1 MGFLAQSA
9 WIIRVFAA
17 LLVALSPGLAVAAAT
32 ALGVTL
38 DASAG
43 CGNGRINVSLTTAG
57 ANREGWRA
65 TNVAGATLVQ
75 GEGQTG
81 FTSGTYTGFFPQ
93 VFSPSQP
100 AGTQVGSYAYVGGT
114 PPDAAN
120 SAEFFVFYDCTSR
133 QVLLSCFG
141 PYGTC
146 PQTAQQA
153 LAALAPKVPTQGPVA
168 LVLMA
173 LLVAG
178 AGGRAL
184 SRRA

>member
-1 MGFLAQSA
+1 
-9 WIIRVFAA
+9 
-17 LLVALSPGLAVAAAT
+17 
-32 ALGVTL
+32 
-38 DASAG
+38 
-43 CGNGRINVSLTTAG
+43 
-57 ANREGWRA
+57 
-65 TNVAGATLVQ
+65 
-75 GEGQTG
+75 
-81 FTSGTYTGFFPQ
+81 
-93 VFSPSQP
+93 
-100 AGTQVGSYAYVGGT
+100 VGDT

-120 SAEFFVFYDCTSR
+120 SAEFFIFYECTSR

-153 LAALAPKVPTQGPVA
+153 LAALAPKVPAQGPVA

-173 LLVAG
+173 LLVAA

>member
-1 MGFLAQSA
+1 MPNPRGLSVFLP
-9 WIIRVFAA
+9 R
-17 LLVALSPGLAVAAAT
+17 LLMALSPGLAVAAAT

-43 CGNGRINVSLTTAG
+43 CGNGSINVTLTTAG

-81 FTSGTYTGFFPQ
+81 FNSGTFNGFFPQ

-100 AGTQVGSYAYVGGT
+100 AGTQVGSYAYVGDT
-114 PPDAAN
+114 PPD
-120 SAEFFVFYDCTSR
+120 CR
-133 QVLLSCFG
+133 QFGRVLRFLRLHVARRSC
-141 PYGTC
+141 C
-146 PQTAQQA
+146 RAS
-153 LAALAPKVPTQGPVA
+153 VPTGPARRPRSRRSLALLAQGADAGRARPGGHDV
-168 LVLMA
+168 
-173 LLVAG
+173 LVAG

-184 SRRA
+184 SRRT

>member
-17 LLVALSPGLAVAAAT
+17 LLMALSPGLAAASAT

-43 CGNGRINVSLTTAG
+43 CGNGRIDVSLTAAG

-75 GEGQTG
+75 GEGPTG
-81 FTSGTYTGFFPQ
+81 FTTGTFNGFFPQ

-100 AGTQVGSYAYVGGT
+100 AGTRVGSYAYVGDT

-153 LAALAPKVPTQGPVA
+153 LAALAPRVPTQGPVA

-173 LLVAG
+173 LLVAA

>member
-17 LLVALSPGLAVAAAT
+17 LLIALSPGLAAASAT

-43 CGNGRINVSLTTAG
+43 CGNGRIDVSLTAAG

-75 GEGQTG
+75 GEGPTG
-81 FTSGTYTGFFPQ
+81 FTTGTFNGFFPQ

-100 AGTQVGSYAYVGGT
+100 AGTRVGSYAYVGDT
-114 PPDAAN
+114 PPDAVTRTCMTNGAVSN
-120 SAEFFVFYDCTSR
+120 SSCPPGHVSAAASITSR
-133 QVLLSCFG
+133 E
-141 PYGTC
+141 
-146 PQTAQQA
+146 
-153 LAALAPKVPTQGPVA
+153 
-168 LVLMA
+168 
-173 LLVAG
+173 LVAIS
-178 AGGRAL
+178 
-184 SRRA
+184 SRKPSG

>member
-1 MGFLAQSA
+1 MGSLAQSA
-9 WIIRVFAA
+9 CIIRVFAA
-17 LLVALSPGLAVAAAT
+17 LLMALAPGLAVASAT

-43 CGNGRINVSLTTAG
+43 CGNGRIDVSLTTAG

-75 GEGQTG
+75 GEGPTG
-81 FTSGTYTGFFPQ
+81 FTSGTFNGFFPQ

-100 AGTQVGSYAYVGGT
+100 AGTQVGSYAYVGDT

-120 SAEFFVFYDCTSR
+120 SAEFFVFYDCTSQ

-153 LAALAPKVPTQGPVA
+153 LVALAPRVPAQGPVA

-173 LLVAG
+173 LLVA
-178 AGGRAL
+178 AVGGRAL

>member
-1 MGFLAQSA
+1 MGSLAQSRS
-9 WIIRVFAA
+9 IIRAFAV
-17 LLVALSPGLAVAAAT
+17 LLVAMAPGLAAASAT

-75 GEGQTG
+75 GEGPTG
-81 FTSGTYTGFFPQ
+81 FSSGTYNGFFPQ

-100 AGTQVGSYAYVGGT
+100 AGTRVGSYAYVGDT
-114 PPDAAN
+114 PPDAVN
-120 SAEFFVFYDCTSR
+120 SAEFFVFYDCTSQ

-153 LAALAPKVPTQGPVA
+153 LAALAPKVPALGPVA
-168 LVLMA
+168 LALMA
-173 LLVAG
+173 LLVAAAG
-178 AGGRAL
+178 ARSL